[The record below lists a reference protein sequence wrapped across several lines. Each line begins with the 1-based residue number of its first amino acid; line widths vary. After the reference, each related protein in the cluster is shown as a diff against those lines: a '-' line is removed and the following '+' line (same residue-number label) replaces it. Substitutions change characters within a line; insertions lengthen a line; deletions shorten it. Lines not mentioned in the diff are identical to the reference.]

1 MPHVIGIDGGTESL
15 RAHVFDITG
24 RSVGGAVSYYDAVF
38 PAPGRA
44 EQDPRDWWRAL
55 GEAVRGAVRSAA
67 IDARD
72 ITALALDTTSA
83 TVVVADEAGNPL
95 RSAILWMDVRASEE
109 ASAVLR
115 TSDPALQLNGAGA
128 GPVSPEW
135 MIPKALWLKRGG
147 CCATTA
153 ICRPRP

>member
-24 RSVGGAVSYYDAVF
+24 RSVGGAVSYYDTVF

-44 EQDPRDWWRAL
+44 EQDPRDWWRDL

-72 ITALALDTTSA
+72 ITALALDTPSA
-83 TVVVADEAGNPL
+83 TVVVADEAGAPL
-95 RSAILWMDVRASEE
+95 RAAIPWLHGVAWEE
-109 ASAVLR
+109 
-115 TSDPALQLNGAGA
+115 P
-128 GPVSPEW
+128 
-135 MIPKALWLKRGG
+135 
-147 CCATTA
+147 
-153 ICRPRP
+153 